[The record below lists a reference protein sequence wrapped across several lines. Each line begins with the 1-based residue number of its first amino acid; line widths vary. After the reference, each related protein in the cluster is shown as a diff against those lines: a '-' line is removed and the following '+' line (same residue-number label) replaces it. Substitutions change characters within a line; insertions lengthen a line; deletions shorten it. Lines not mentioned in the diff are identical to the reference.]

1 MRSAVFVDTCDVVEH
16 SDKAAWVSRLPN
28 GPQMRQDLAWLVEE
42 DHDEAETEYYEAV
55 ADPTFVTIERDQRR
69 FRACSVAACAT
80 AKRTAA
86 PATSSAE
93 LPICGQS
100 VPMPPM

>member
-1 MRSAVFVDTCDVVEH
+1 MGL
-16 SDKAAWVSRLPN
+16 AASERTANAAEPR
-28 GPQMRQDLAWLVEE
+28 PRLVEE

-55 ADPTFVTIERDQRR
+55 ADPTFVTIEHDQQQTTVR
-69 FRACSVAACAT
+69 CSVATCAT
-80 AKRTAA
+80 AKQTAA